1 MSTHEQYRQLMRQV
15 FDELREGIRE
25 TTSPHEYD
33 ELRESFAFHMTDWA
47 DDIQKLS
54 KLRASSD
61 SIRPEDAAK
70 EVVGLLYHLIPHL
83 NEAGN
88 LLLDGVGNQ
97 IEPTQAVDSSDRT
110 VKT

>member
-25 TTSPHEYD
+25 TTSSQEYD
-33 ELRESFAFHMTDWA
+33 DLRESFAFHMTDWA
-47 DDIQKLS
+47 EDIQKLL

-61 SIRPEDAAK
+61 SISSEDAAK

-83 NEAGN
+83 TEAGK
-88 LLLDGVGNQ
+88 LLLDGVGDQ
-97 IEPTQAVDSSDRT
+97 IEPTEASDTSDRT
-110 VKT
+110 VGT